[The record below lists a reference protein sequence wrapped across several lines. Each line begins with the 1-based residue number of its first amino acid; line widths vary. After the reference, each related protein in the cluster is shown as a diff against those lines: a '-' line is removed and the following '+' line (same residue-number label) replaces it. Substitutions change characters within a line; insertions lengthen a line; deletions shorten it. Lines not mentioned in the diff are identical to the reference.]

1 MMWFPCFQ
9 MLPGQCT
16 SSTAE
21 CRLDD
26 SHNTDALARGLGPA
40 YNGRIEHDW
49 WRCDPTPTI
58 QSMHKLWSIFFPNPK
73 HVATPKYV
81 TNLAMPR
88 LCEGKSA
95 SLFGWIRLH
104 VMLMED
110 EHGYIWHCNH
120 CGNETGILYEFND
133 LHVGKTWKGWD
144 KLGKSWGKLCR
155 VLTKRLVGRLER
167 GKIGR
172 SSPSHPQVLQY
183 SPNLPQLFIQIF
195 PTSSPKVFWKSSG
208 SLPPTFL

>member
-1 MMWFPCFQ
+1 MWPILLCRDCVRVS
-9 MLPGQCT
+9 LP
-16 SSTAE
+16 
-21 CRLDD
+21 
-26 SHNTDALARGLGPA
+26 
-40 YNGRIEHDW
+40 
-49 WRCDPTPTI
+49 
-58 QSMHKLWSIFFPNPK
+58 
-73 HVATPKYV
+73 
-81 TNLAMPR
+81 
-88 LCEGKSA
+88 A
-95 SLFGWIRLH
+95 SLAGFGCMSCWWK
-104 VMLMED
+104 MTMAT
-110 EHGYIWHCNH
+110 WHCNH

-155 VLTKRLVGRLER
+155 VLTKKRLVGRLER

-172 SSPSHPQVLQY
+172 TWWKVGSFDSSPSHPQVLQY